1 MRLELTQRFYFEAA
15 HTLRRRV
22 ETEPSLRIHGHT
34 YVAEVT
40 VTGQADPDSGML
52 VDLAL
57 LRAAIELVR
66 QQLDHRFL
74 DQVEG
79 LGPPTLERLC
89 AYIAERMHDARWTLH
104 SVVVRRDA
112 SGDACR
118 LVVGTST

>member
-15 HTLRRRV
+15 HTLRRQIDA
-22 ETEPSLRIHGHT
+22 EPSLRIHGHT

-40 VTGQADPDSGML
+40 VTGQPDPLSGML
-52 VDLAL
+52 VDLAY
-57 LRAAIELVR
+57 LRQAIEGVR
-66 QQLDHRFL
+66 LQLDHRFL
-74 DQVEG
+74 DEVAE

-89 AYIAERMHDARWTLH
+89 TFIAQRLHDPRWQLH

-118 LVVGTST
+118 LVLGDH